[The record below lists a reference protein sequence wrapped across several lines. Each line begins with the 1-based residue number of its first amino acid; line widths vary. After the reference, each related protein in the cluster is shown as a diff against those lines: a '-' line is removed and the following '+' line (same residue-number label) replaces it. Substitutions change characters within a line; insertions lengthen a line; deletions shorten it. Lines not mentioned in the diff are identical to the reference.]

1 MESSHHSCDL
11 LANCTLTAV
20 QGLAVGHWTDLEAA
34 TGCTV
39 VLCPQGVTAAVDV
52 RGSAPATRETDALDP
67 VNLVHVA
74 HAIVI
79 TGGSAFGLSVA
90 DGVAEWLENHGH
102 GMDMHVARVPIVP
115 SAALFDLAVG
125 RADVRPGPRQGYA
138 ACEAATTA
146 PVEEGCVGAG
156 TGATVGKLGG
166 LEWATKSG
174 LGSAAVRVP
183 NGPTVGAVVAVN
195 AFGDVVDPTCGR
207 VLAGLRAAEGGYLSS
222 AAQLRKGV
230 PMVFGGLGQ
239 NTTLAVVAT
248 DAVLSN
254 VEATK
259 VARMAHDGLARAI
272 DPVHTRRDGDA
283 VFCLATGTLGETA
296 DTSAIGALAA
306 GVLAEAVV
314 RAVEA
319 ATPLAGLPAASQID
333 GGSCQSGR

>member
-1 MESSHHSCDL
+1 
-11 LANCTLTAV
+11 
-20 QGLAVGHWTDLEAA
+20 
-34 TGCTV
+34 
-39 VLCPQGVTAAVDV
+39 
-52 RGSAPATRETDALDP
+52 
-67 VNLVHVA
+67 
-74 HAIVI
+74 
-79 TGGSAFGLSVA
+79 
-90 DGVAEWLENHGH
+90 
-102 GMDMHVARVPIVP
+102 MDMHVARVPIVP
-115 SAALFDLAVG
+115 TAALFDLAVG
-125 RADVRPGPRQGYA
+125 RADVRPGPQQGYA
-138 ACEAATTA
+138 ACEAASTA

-156 TGATVGKLGG
+156 TGASVGKLGG

-174 LGSAAVRVP
+174 LGSAVVRVP
-183 NGPTVGAVVAVN
+183 NGPTVGALVAVN

-207 VLAGLRAAEGGYLSS
+207 VLAGLRAAEGGYLGS

-259 VARMAHDGLARAI
+259 VARMAHDGLARSI

-283 VFCLATGTLGETA
+283 VFCLATGALGETA
-296 DTSAIGALAA
+296 DTSAVGALAA

-314 RAVEA
+314 RAVKM

-333 GGSCQSGR
+333 GASCAGDR